1 MSLESLFFRVAASA
15 GLALSLLGA
24 PLAAAAEDG
33 GNGRLA
39 EGKEL
44 YRQYCGACHGLT
56 GEGDG
61 VVSGLMRPAPTDLT
75 IAARH
80 NGGEYP
86 FKKVMTQIDGTVTI
100 RAHGDPDMPVWGEV
114 LADPTHDD
122 GMRRADVQGRVFLIV
137 KHLESLQKK

>member
-1 MSLESLFFRVAASA
+1 MSFESLFFRVAATA
-15 GLALSLLGA
+15 GLALALLGT
-24 PLAAAAEDG
+24 PLVAAADDG

-39 EGKEL
+39 EGKDL
-44 YRQYCGACHGLT
+44 YLKYCGACHGLA

-75 IAARH
+75 VTARQG
-80 NGGEYP
+80 GGEYP

-100 RAHGDPDMPVWGEV
+100 RAHGDPDMPVWGDV

-137 KHLESLQKK
+137 KYLESLQKK